1 MLYAFI
7 DRQGNNVT
15 FHAYDITLNDI
26 ARIGDAVESLIL
38 EERNRAVFYGD
49 SFKAG
54 IEKREV
60 DGSRI
65 IRNIAYK
72 EENHEYE

>member
-7 DRQGNNVT
+7 DRQSDKVT
-15 FHAYDITLNDI
+15 FHAYDVTLNDI
-26 ARIGDAVESLIL
+26 HSIGDAIESLIL
-38 EERNRAVFYGD
+38 EERNRAVLDGD
-49 SFKAG
+49 SFNAA

-60 DGSRI
+60 DGSRV